1 MYYSKNHEKALDQLA
16 VYFNLMNKNNVN
28 LMKYAM
34 KARKHAE
41 VIGFRS
47 FCEHFISKKKVIKS
61 GVNLLKK
68 GNEKLDKSIGI
79 FNLPAINTC
88 RNCADCKDK
97 CYAAGPQKRYGN
109 CRQSRWANLVIA
121 LTFPANFV
129 KEITRQIDS
138 QNIKKV
144 RIHESGDFYNS
155 AYCFLWEQI
164 AQNCESTRFY
174 FYTKTNISTDWLNG
188 LDNVNRVESI
198 LPDGSINF
206 GSLEYCEVK
215 AAEFKIDICPVTAG
229 NEAIKCGKTCDMCLK
244 KRYMLFVQHSG

>member
-1 MYYSKNHEKALDQLA
+1 
-16 VYFNLMNKNNVN
+16 
-28 LMKYAM
+28 
-34 KARKHAE
+34 
-41 VIGFRS
+41 
-47 FCEHFISKKKVIKS
+47 VIKS

-68 GNEKLDKSIGI
+68 GNDKLDKSIGI

-88 RNCADCKDK
+88 RNCGDCKDN

-109 CRQSRWANLVIA
+109 CRH
-121 LTFPANFV
+121 
-129 KEITRQIDS
+129 
-138 QNIKKV
+138 IKKV
-144 RIHESGDFYNS
+144 RIHESGDFYNA

-174 FYTKTNISTDWLNG
+174 FYTKTNILTDWLNG

-206 GSLEYCEVK
+206 GSIEYCEAK

-229 NEAIKCGKTCDMCLK
+229 NKAVKCGKTCDMCLK